1 MNGDFSRGKNITG
14 EIHRQAYISSI
25 CVRSAKSSALEF
37 WSHTWGHTSL
47 ESGAQASA
55 DEFGLHFFV
64 LPREFL
70 FLQWSAAVSLHS
82 SEHVLSQ

>member
-25 CVRSAKSSALEF
+25 CVRRDKSSALEF
-37 WSHTWGHTSL
+37 WSYTWRHTSL
-47 ESGAQASA
+47 ESGVQRVQMNLAYISS
-55 DEFGLHFFV
+55 FSPV
-64 LPREFL
+64 SP

-82 SEHVLSQ
+82 SEHMLSQ